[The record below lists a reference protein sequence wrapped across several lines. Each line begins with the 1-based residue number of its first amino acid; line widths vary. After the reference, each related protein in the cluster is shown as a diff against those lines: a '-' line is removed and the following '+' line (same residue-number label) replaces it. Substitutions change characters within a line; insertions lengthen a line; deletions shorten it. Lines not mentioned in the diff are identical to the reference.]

1 MRDSQKIPLE
11 VLFKKAEKDAIKI
24 SPDGEKISYLKNV
37 NGKASLIIMDINKK
51 EEKSILTD
59 IDDSIMDYQWTFD
72 NDRIL
77 IIKDHNGNENFRLYE
92 IELSSKAIK
101 EITPF
106 DNIVVRSINL
116 SPEYRDHILFEM
128 NKENPTQFDVY
139 KYHLKSGNISIFQKN
154 PDSFSQW
161 VYTEEMTI
169 GAGVKINEDGSQ
181 SLMVRNSNNEF
192 KQLLLWNIEDG
203 FSNSP
208 LFFSKDGK
216 YIYVISDT
224 SQGTLGL
231 IKIDIE
237 NGEKIIIACDD
248 RYDIRDVCK
257 KPVNGDIEAV
267 SFVRYINEYKVVD
280 KNKEEDYLFINKNID
295 SEFYV
300 VSRSLNNE
308 AWIIKA
314 ISLTG
319 LVSFYLY
326 KDKKLTLLFEQNSE
340 LKNYKL
346 SKHEGIRYT
355 SRDGLTIEGYITY
368 PQGQKKEKLP
378 LVLNVHGG
386 PWYREYVEDL
396 SREAQWIAN
405 RGYICL
411 NVNFRGSTG
420 YGKDFLNKGN
430 KQWGRDMHNDLIDAI
445 NWAISSGI
453 ADKDRICI
461 MGMSYGGYATL
472 AGVTL
477 TPDIFKCAID
487 RVGPSNLINLMNSLP
502 DHWRLLKD
510 NYFLRVG
517 HPIEDK
523 ELLMEVSPIFHLD
536 KIKVPILIAHG
547 LNDPRVNVSES
558 ENIVKHLKES
568 NKVYEYI
575 LFEDEGH
582 LINKEKNNYIFYKA
596 AENFLNKYL

>member
-1 MRDSQKIPLE
+1 
-11 VLFKKAEKDAIKI
+11 
-24 SPDGEKISYLKNV
+24 
-37 NGKASLIIMDINKK
+37 
-51 EEKSILTD
+51 
-59 IDDSIMDYQWTFD
+59 
-72 NDRIL
+72 
-77 IIKDHNGNENFRLYE
+77 
-92 IELSSKAIK
+92 
-101 EITPF
+101 
-106 DNIVVRSINL
+106 
-116 SPEYRDHILFEM
+116 
-128 NKENPTQFDVY
+128 
-139 KYHLKSGNISIFQKN
+139 
-154 PDSFSQW
+154 
-161 VYTEEMTI
+161 
-169 GAGVKINEDGSQ
+169 
-181 SLMVRNSNNEF
+181 
-192 KQLLLWNIEDG
+192 
-203 FSNSP
+203 
-208 LFFSKDGK
+208 
-216 YIYVISDT
+216 
-224 SQGTLGL
+224 
-231 IKIDIE
+231 
-237 NGEKIIIACDD
+237 
-248 RYDIRDVCK
+248 
-257 KPVNGDIEAV
+257 
-267 SFVRYINEYKVVD
+267 
-280 KNKEEDYLFINKNID
+280 
-295 SEFYV
+295 
-300 VSRSLNNE
+300 
-308 AWIIKA
+308 
-314 ISLTG
+314 
-319 LVSFYLY
+319 
-326 KDKKLTLLFEQNSE
+326 
-340 LKNYKL
+340 
-346 SKHEGIRYT
+346 
-355 SRDGLTIEGYITY
+355 
-368 PQGQKKEKLP
+368 
-378 LVLNVHGG
+378 
-386 PWYREYVEDL
+386 

-523 ELLMEVSPIFHLD
+523 ELLMEISPIFHLD

-558 ENIVKHLKES
+558 ENVVKHLKES